1 MKLRVVHSGR
11 SQKEATCVEHEDAYR
26 HLAAAVDAVKHLS
39 SLHSSNSWQERDL
52 EEQMEILDC
61 WRKDVHWGN

>member
-1 MKLRVVHSGR
+1 M
-11 SQKEATCVEHEDAYR
+11 EHEDAYR